1 MQILHIAT
9 ALPEKEFSNEDL
21 MQTFPCKLSENVRQ
35 NILNLG
41 VTKRFLLKSDS
52 QRMTNHEKPMDEKG
66 LLNLCREACTSAMQK
81 TALCPENIDYLIA
94 VYDVNPFLS
103 PGLSQLLAPSLR
115 LNKYVKYVNV
125 QGIASTAFPKAL
137 ELAKDY
143 LAMYPKNRILI
154 VISGVSS
161 YWFQNQVQGIRDV
174 MDIREINALKTGIKK
189 KLELRKWVSTIQYF
203 LFGDGVAAAVVARKG
218 KGFSFDHAV
227 EVTNVSKKDYL
238 AGFSRLTALKEPFK
252 FGFYSHLDKDI
263 PNLGVKYTQLALE
276 RLLGRDLQRTTNGV
290 RKWAIHTGSGK
301 ILQAL
306 AEHNEIDREK
316 MKESHYIL
324 TNRGNLAGAS
334 LPFILERISS
344 HTKLTERDLV
354 MMVGYGWGFSAS
366 ASLLRYRE

>member
-21 MQTFPCKLSENVRQ
+21 MQTFPCRLSENVRQ

-41 VTKRFLLKSDS
+41 VTNRFLLKSDNHRIIS
-52 QRMTNHEKPMDEKG
+52 HEKPMDEKG
-66 LLNLCREACTSAMQK
+66 LLNLCREACTSAMQR
-81 TALCPENIDYLIA
+81 TALRPENIDYLIA
-94 VYDVNPFLS
+94 VYDANPFLS
-103 PGLSQLLAPSLR
+103 PGLSQLLVPSLH
-115 LNKYVKYVNV
+115 LSKYVKHVNV

-137 ELAKDY
+137 ELAKDH
-143 LAMYPKNRILI
+143 LAAYPENRILI

-161 YWFQNQVQGIRDV
+161 FWFQNQVQGIRDV
-174 MDIREINALKTGIKK
+174 MDIREINALKNGTKK

-203 LFGDGVAAAVVARKG
+203 LFGDGVAAAVVAREG

-227 EVTNVSKKDYL
+227 EVTNVSENDYL

-252 FGFYSHLDKDI
+252 FGFYSHLDKEI
-263 PNLGVKYTQLALE
+263 PNLGVKYTRLALE
-276 RLLGRDLQRTTNGV
+276 KLLGCDFKRTSSDV
-290 RKWAIHTGSGK
+290 RKWAVHTGSGK
-301 ILQAL
+301 ILQGL

-316 MKESHYIL
+316 LKESYDIL
-324 TNRGNLAGAS
+324 TNCGNLAGAS

-344 HTKLTERDLV
+344 HTKLLEGDSVL
-354 MMVGYGWGFSAS
+354 MVGYGWGFSAS